1 MHISF
6 IFKPEND
13 QNYVNFV
20 KSEVRLQ
27 KAPVK
32 NHPKS
37 EIGRPKTLYSP
48 KLDAPMLRF

>member
-6 IFKPEND
+6 ILKPEND

-27 KAPVK
+27 KALFK

-37 EIGRPKTLYSP
+37 EIGRPKALY
-48 KLDAPMLRF
+48 